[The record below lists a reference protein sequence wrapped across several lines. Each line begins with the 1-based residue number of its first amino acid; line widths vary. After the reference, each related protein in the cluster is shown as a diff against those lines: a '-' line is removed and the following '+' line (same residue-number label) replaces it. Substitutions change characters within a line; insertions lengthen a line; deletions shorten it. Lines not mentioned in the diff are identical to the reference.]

1 MTSDLDKYKDIYI
14 NDMREHLSNMD
25 RCFVDL
31 EQDPEN
37 TELLNEIFRAAHT
50 IKGNSATMEYH
61 KVAGLAHDMENLLGK
76 IRNKEM
82 SIDKEIMDVLFE
94 GFDAMESMIDAIADD
109 EDEIDPKDIIEKI
122 KQISDRPQEV
132 KEPDIVEPDIKEL
145 EIEGPEII
153 EPGFGE
159 TKNDDEIELSIEEL
173 RNITDAINSGNT
185 VYELIITIN
194 ENCALKSAKTIIVIR
209 NLEKFGE
216 KIAVYPAEEIMK
228 VVNPEKFHVI
238 LSSKDEPEV
247 LIKSALSVSEISDVK
262 FNVLVDS
269 GNEIDDNSGFDI
281 GSFEEPEIAK
291 EDISQ
296 KKKWVDKKP
305 EPVEKPSKKSQQTI
319 QNVRVN
325 ITQLDSLVNRVGELV
340 INKISL
346 EHLISNYEDP
356 ELQEAVS
363 QLNRIVED
371 MQNEVMEIRMVPV
384 DHLFSKYPRIIRD
397 LAKKKEKKIK
407 LIVDGGDIELDRT
420 VLDGLNDPLVHIL
433 RNSVD
438 HGIETPQ
445 QRLMAGKPEEGI
457 VHLSAKREKNRVI
470 IEISDDGNGIPPEV
484 IKDSAISK
492 GLISEEEADEM
503 SDDEIIYLILMP
515 GFSTAKVVT
524 DISGRGV
531 GMDVVKRDVEKL
543 GGSVRIHSKPGKGSK
558 FELKLP
564 LTLAIVKALIVKVGV
579 ETYVLPLNNVVESAL
594 IDNNQIKMVDKQE
607 TYILRENIIPL
618 IRLNE
623 VFEIESSLKKED
635 NPYVVIVEHEAN
647 EIGLVVDEL
656 VDQQEVVIK
665 SLGRS
670 LGRLQGFAGATII
683 KNGKVALIVDTN
695 SLLTMI

>member
-1 MTSDLDKYKDIYI
+1 MNSDLDKYKDIYI
-14 NDMREHLSNMD
+14 SDMREHLSNMD

-31 EQDPEN
+31 EQDPKN
-37 TELLNEIFRAAHT
+37 TDHINEIFRAAHT

-61 KVAGLAHDMENLLGK
+61 KVAGLAHNMENLLDR

-82 SIDKEIMDVLFE
+82 TIDKEIMDVLFE
-94 GFDAMESMIDAIADD
+94 GFDAMESMIDAIAND
-109 EDEIDPKDIIEKI
+109 EEAIDPKNIIDMI
-122 KQISDRPQEV
+122 KQISNRPQAG
-132 KEPDIVEPDIKEL
+132 KEPEIVGKE
-145 EIEGPEII
+145 PEI
-153 EPGFGE
+153 
-159 TKNDDEIELSIEEL
+159 DDEIDLSIEEL
-173 RNITDAINSGNT
+173 RCVTDAINSGNT
-185 VYELIITIN
+185 VYELIITIDR
-194 ENCALKSAKTIIVIR
+194 NCALKSAKTLIVIR

-216 KIAVYPAEEIMK
+216 KIAVYPAEEIIK
-228 VVNPEKFHVI
+228 IINPEKFHVI
-238 LSSKDEPEV
+238 LSSKAGADV
-247 LIKSALSVSEISDVK
+247 LTKSALSVSEISDVRI
-262 FNVLVDS
+262 NLLGDS
-269 GNEIDDNSGFDI
+269 GNEIDENAEFDI
-281 GSFEEPEIAK
+281 GSFEKPEIVK
-291 EDISQ
+291 EDSSHEEAREH
-296 KKKWVDKKP
+296 P
-305 EPVEKPSKKSQQTI
+305 EPVEKTLKKSQQTI

-356 ELQEAVS
+356 ELHDAVS
-363 QLNRIVED
+363 QLSRIVEE

-397 LAKKKEKKIK
+397 LANKKEKKIK

-445 QRLMAGKPEEGI
+445 QRLMAGKPEEGT
-457 VHLSAKREKNRVI
+457 VYLNAKREKNRVI
-470 IEISDDGNGIPPEV
+470 VEISDDGNGILPEV

-492 GLISEEEADEM
+492 GLISEDEAAEM
-503 SDDEIIYLILMP
+503 SDEELIYLILMP

-543 GGSVRIHSKPGKGSK
+543 GGSVSIHSKPGKGSK

-579 ETYVLPLNNVVESAL
+579 ETYVLPINNVVESAL
-594 IDNNQIKMVDKQE
+594 IDKNQIKMVNKQE
-607 TYILRENIIPL
+607 TYILRENVIPL

-623 VFEIESSLKKED
+623 IFEIESSLKPED
-635 NPYVVIVEHEAN
+635 NPYVVIVEHETN

-656 VDQQEVVIK
+656 ADQQEVVIK

-683 KNGKVALIVDTN
+683 KNGKIALILDTN

>member
-132 KEPDIVEPDIKEL
+132 KEPDIVELDIKEL

-238 LSSKDEPEV
+238 LSSKAEPEV

-296 KKKWVDKKP
+296 KKKRVDKKP

-492 GLISEEEADEM
+492 GLISEEEADKM

>member
-1 MTSDLDKYKDIYI
+1 MNSDLDKYKDIYI
-14 NDMREHLSNMD
+14 SDMREHLSNMD

-31 EQDPEN
+31 EQDPKN
-37 TELLNEIFRAAHT
+37 TDHINEIFRAAHT

-61 KVAGLAHDMENLLGK
+61 KVAGLAHNMENLLDR

-82 SIDKEIMDVLFE
+82 TIDKEIMDVLFE
-94 GFDAMESMIDAIADD
+94 GFDAMESMIDAIAND
-109 EDEIDPKDIIEKI
+109 EEAIDPKNIIDMI
-122 KQISDRPQEV
+122 KQISNRPQAG
-132 KEPDIVEPDIKEL
+132 KEPEIVGKE
-145 EIEGPEII
+145 PEI
-153 EPGFGE
+153 
-159 TKNDDEIELSIEEL
+159 DDEIDLSIEEL
-173 RNITDAINSGNT
+173 RCVTDAINSGNT
-185 VYELIITIN
+185 VYELIITIDR
-194 ENCALKSAKTIIVIR
+194 NCALKSAKTLIVIR
-209 NLEKFGE
+209 NLEKLGE
-216 KIAVYPAEEIMK
+216 KIAVYPAEEIIK
-228 VVNPEKFHVI
+228 IINPEKFHVI
-238 LSSKDEPEV
+238 LSSKAGADV
-247 LIKSALSVSEISDVK
+247 LTKSALSVSEISDVRI
-262 FNVLVDS
+262 NLLGDS
-269 GNEIDDNSGFDI
+269 GNEIDENAEFDI
-281 GSFEEPEIAK
+281 GSFEKPEIVK
-291 EDISQ
+291 EDSSHEEAREH
-296 KKKWVDKKP
+296 P
-305 EPVEKPSKKSQQTI
+305 EPVEKTLKKSQQTI

-356 ELQEAVS
+356 ELHDAVS
-363 QLNRIVED
+363 QLSRIVEE

-397 LAKKKEKKIK
+397 LANKKEKKIK

-445 QRLMAGKPEEGI
+445 QRLMAGKPEEGT
-457 VHLSAKREKNRVI
+457 VYLNAKREKNRVI
-470 IEISDDGNGIPPEV
+470 VEISDDGNGILPEV

-492 GLISEEEADEM
+492 GLISEDEAAEM
-503 SDDEIIYLILMP
+503 SDEELIYLILMP

-543 GGSVRIHSKPGKGSK
+543 GGRVSIHSKPGKGSK

-579 ETYVLPLNNVVESAL
+579 ETYVLPINNVVESAL
-594 IDNNQIKMVDKQE
+594 IDKNQIKMVNKQE
-607 TYILRENIIPL
+607 TYILRENVIPL

-623 VFEIESSLKKED
+623 IFEIESSLKPED
-635 NPYVVIVEHEAN
+635 NPYVVIVEHETN

-656 VDQQEVVIK
+656 ADQQEVVIK

-683 KNGKVALIVDTN
+683 KNGKIALILDTN

>member
-1 MTSDLDKYKDIYI
+1 MNSDLDKYKDIYI
-14 NDMREHLSNMD
+14 SDMREHLSNMD

-37 TELLNEIFRAAHT
+37 ADLINEIFRAAHT

-61 KVAGLAHDMENLLGK
+61 KVAALAHDMENLLDK

-82 SIDKEIMDVLFE
+82 TIDKEIMDVLFE

-109 EDEIDPKDIIEKI
+109 EEELDPKDIIEKI
-122 KQISDRPQEV
+122 KQISNRPQTGI
-132 KEPDIVEPDIKEL
+132 EPDIVEPDVKEL
-145 EIEGPEII
+145 EIEETEII
-153 EPGFGE
+153 ESEFGE
-159 TKNDDEIELSIEEL
+159 TKNDDEIELSIEDL
-173 RNITDAINSGNT
+173 RCVTDAINSGNT
-185 VYELIITIN
+185 VYELIITIDK
-194 ENCALKSAKTIIVIR
+194 NCALKSAKTIIVIR

-216 KIAVYPAEEIMK
+216 KIAVYPAEEIIK
-228 VVNPEKFHVI
+228 IINPEKFHVI
-238 LSSKDEPEV
+238 LSSKAGADV
-247 LIKSALSVSEISDVK
+247 LTKSALSVSEISDVRI
-262 FNVLVDS
+262 NLLGDS
-269 GNEIDDNSGFDI
+269 GNEIDENAEFDI
-281 GSFEEPEIAK
+281 GSFEKPEIVK
-291 EDISQ
+291 EDSSHEEARVYQ
-296 KKKWVDKKP
+296 QP
-305 EPVEKPSKKSQQTI
+305 EPVEKPLKKSQQTI

-340 INKISL
+340 INKIGL

-356 ELQEAVS
+356 ELHDAVS
-363 QLNRIVED
+363 QLSHIVED
-371 MQNEVMEIRMVPV
+371 MQNEIMEIRMVPV

-397 LAKKKEKKIK
+397 LANKKEKKIK

-445 QRLMAGKPEEGI
+445 QRLMAGKPEEGT
-457 VHLSAKREKNRVI
+457 VYLNAKREKNRVI
-470 IEISDDGNGIPPEV
+470 IEISDDGNGILPEV

-492 GLISEEEADEM
+492 GLISEDEAAEM
-503 SDDEIIYLILMP
+503 SDEELISLILMP

-594 IDNNQIKMVDKQE
+594 IDKNQIKMVNKQE
-607 TYILRENIIPL
+607 TYILRENVIPL

-623 VFEIESSLKKED
+623 VFEIESSLKPED
-635 NPYVVIVEHEAN
+635 NPYVVIVEHETN

-683 KNGKVALIVDTN
+683 KNGKIALILDTN

>member
-1 MTSDLDKYKDIYI
+1 MNSDLDKYKDIYI
-14 NDMREHLSNMD
+14 SDMREHLSNMD

-31 EQDPEN
+31 EQDPKN
-37 TELLNEIFRAAHT
+37 TDHINEIFRAAHT

-61 KVAGLAHDMENLLGK
+61 KVAGLAHDMENLLDK

-82 SIDKEIMDVLFE
+82 TIDKEIMDVLFE

-109 EDEIDPKDIIEKI
+109 EEAIDPKNITDII
-122 KQISDRPQEV
+122 KQISNRPQAGKEPEIVV
-132 KEPDIVEPDIKEL
+132 KEP
-145 EIEGPEII
+145 EI
-153 EPGFGE
+153 
-159 TKNDDEIELSIEEL
+159 DDEIDLSIEEL
-173 RNITDAINSGNT
+173 RCVTDAINSGNT
-185 VYELIITIN
+185 VYELIITIDK
-194 ENCALKSAKTIIVIR
+194 NCALKSAKTLIVIR

-216 KIAVYPAEEIMK
+216 KIAVYPAEEIIK
-228 VVNPEKFHVI
+228 IINPEKFHVI
-238 LSSKDEPEV
+238 LSSKAGADV
-247 LIKSALSVSEISDVK
+247 LTKSVLSVSEISDVRI
-262 FNVLVDS
+262 NLLGDS
-269 GNEIDDNSGFDI
+269 GNEIDENAEFDI
-281 GSFEEPEIAK
+281 GSFEKPEIVK
-291 EDISQ
+291 EDSSHEEARFYQ
-296 KKKWVDKKP
+296 QP
-305 EPVEKPSKKSQQTI
+305 EPVEKPLKKSQQTI

-356 ELQEAVS
+356 ELHDAVS
-363 QLNRIVED
+363 QLSRIVEE

-397 LAKKKEKKIK
+397 LANKKEKKIK

-445 QRLMAGKPEEGI
+445 QRLMAGKPEEGT
-457 VHLSAKREKNRVI
+457 VYLNAKREKNRVI
-470 IEISDDGNGIPPEV
+470 IEISDDGNGILPEV

-492 GLISEEEADEM
+492 GLISEDEAAEKSDEEL
-503 SDDEIIYLILMP
+503 IYLILMP

-524 DISGRGV
+524 AISGRGV

-594 IDNNQIKMVDKQE
+594 IDKNQIKMVNKQE
-607 TYILRENIIPL
+607 TYILRENVIPL

-623 VFEIESSLKKED
+623 VFEIESSLKPED
-635 NPYVVIVEHEAN
+635 NPYVVIVEHETN

-683 KNGKVALIVDTN
+683 KNGKIALILDTN

>member
-1 MTSDLDKYKDIYI
+1 MNSDLDKYKDIYI
-14 NDMREHLSNMD
+14 SDMREHLSNMD

-31 EQDPEN
+31 EQDPKN
-37 TELLNEIFRAAHT
+37 TDHINEIFRAAHT

-61 KVAGLAHDMENLLGK
+61 KVAGLAHNMENLLDR

-82 SIDKEIMDVLFE
+82 TIDKEIMDVLFE
-94 GFDAMESMIDAIADD
+94 SFDAMESMIDGIAND
-109 EDEIDPKDIIEKI
+109 EEAIDPKNIIDMI
-122 KQISDRPQEV
+122 KQISNRPKAG
-132 KEPDIVEPDIKEL
+132 KEPEIVGKE
-145 EIEGPEII
+145 PEI
-153 EPGFGE
+153 
-159 TKNDDEIELSIEEL
+159 DDEIDLSIEEL
-173 RNITDAINSGNT
+173 RCVTDAINSGNT
-185 VYELIITIN
+185 VYELIITIDR
-194 ENCALKSAKTIIVIR
+194 NCALKSAKTLIVIR

-216 KIAVYPAEEIMK
+216 KIAVYPAEEIIK
-228 VVNPEKFHVI
+228 IINPEKFHVI
-238 LSSKDEPEV
+238 LSSKAGADV
-247 LIKSALSVSEISDVK
+247 LTKSALSVSEISDVRI
-262 FNVLVDS
+262 NLLGDS
-269 GNEIDDNSGFDI
+269 GNEIDENAEFDI
-281 GSFEEPEIAK
+281 GSFEKPEIVK
-291 EDISQ
+291 EDSSHEEAREH
-296 KKKWVDKKP
+296 P
-305 EPVEKPSKKSQQTI
+305 EPVEKTLKKSQQTI

-356 ELQEAVS
+356 ELHDAVS
-363 QLNRIVED
+363 QLSRIVEE

-397 LAKKKEKKIK
+397 LANKKEKKIK

-445 QRLMAGKPEEGI
+445 QRLMAGKPEEGT
-457 VHLSAKREKNRVI
+457 VYLNAKREKNRVI
-470 IEISDDGNGIPPEV
+470 VEISDDGNGILPEV

-492 GLISEEEADEM
+492 GLISEDEAAEM
-503 SDDEIIYLILMP
+503 SDEELIYLILMP

-543 GGSVRIHSKPGKGSK
+543 GGSVSIHSKPGKGSK

-579 ETYVLPLNNVVESAL
+579 ETYVLPINNVVESAL
-594 IDNNQIKMVDKQE
+594 IDKNQIKMVNKQE
-607 TYILRENIIPL
+607 TYILRESVIPL

-623 VFEIESSLKKED
+623 VFEIESSLKPED
-635 NPYVVIVEHEAN
+635 NPYVVIVEHETN

-656 VDQQEVVIK
+656 ADQQEVVIK

-683 KNGKVALIVDTN
+683 KNGKIALILDTN